1 MTGYDREV
9 HGALVAGVLLIAGT
23 AAGAA
28 PRFREFMGINGHT
41 VQFRPALYAPC
52 VRLVR
57 DYHPTDWDTGAD
69 PATSTTFPLAKNGV
83 DWAQVYGSWKAGGFT
98 TDACLMLDMFKPEQW
113 KNPEAAAYDYG
124 FAFARAFGPSS
135 ATPLVSSVE
144 IGNEPG
150 KLPDD
155 LYRRIFTAMAVGVRA
170 GDPKLSILPCNLTLT
185 KSGEYAKSADLL
197 RGLEHLYDVLNLHV
211 YAEAE
216 PWPTWRR
223 SYPEDPA
230 IPYLREVTGM
240 LAWRD
245 THAPGKPVWV
255 TEFGWDCTTQTPK
268 PGNEFEKW
276 VGVSDLQQ
284 ARYLVRSFMVFA
296 RLGVERAYIFF
307 FNDEDEPKLH
317 AGAGLTRKWQ
327 PKPSYHAVSHLLGV
341 LGDYRFDAVIE
352 ERVSEVYA
360 YRFIHADDPKRAIVA
375 VWSPTGSDRTG
386 SFELSLEGR
395 TLGAVTKM
403 PLTAKA
409 AAAPKLKPAKG
420 RVRIPVDE
428 SPVFVELKTN

>member
-1 MTGYDREV
+1 MRHAIRAG
-9 HGALVAGVLLIAGT
+9 LVLM
-23 AAGAA
+23 AATGAA
-28 PRFREFMGINGHT
+28 REGPRFREFMGVNGHT

-57 DYHPTDWDTGAD
+57 DYHPMDWDTGED
-69 PATSTTFPLAKNGV
+69 PAAPTVFPLAKNGV
-83 DWAQVYGSWKAGGFT
+83 DWNGVYGSWMAGGFT
-98 TDACLMLDMFKPEQW
+98 TDVCLMLDMFKPEQW
-113 KNPEAAAYDYG
+113 RNPEAAARDYG

-135 ATPLVSSVE
+135 ATALVTSAE

-150 KLPDD
+150 KLPDE
-155 LYRRIFTAMAVGVRA
+155 LYRRLFTAMAVGLRA
-170 GDPKLSILPCNLTLT
+170 GDPAIRILPCNLTLT

-197 RGLEHLYDVLNLHV
+197 RGLDHLYDALNLHV

-230 IPYLREVTGM
+230 IPYLKEVTGM
-240 LAWRD
+240 MAWRD
-245 THAPGKPVWV
+245 AHAPGKPVWV
-255 TEFGWDCTTQTPK
+255 TEFGWDSSTKKPK
-268 PGNEFEKW
+268 AGDEFAKW
-276 VGVSDLQQ
+276 VGVTDLQQ

-317 AGAGLTRKWQ
+317 AGAGLTRKWA
-327 PKPSYHAVSHLLGV
+327 PKPSYHAVSHLLKT
-341 LGDYRFDAVIE
+341 LGEYRFD
-352 ERVSEVYA
+352 RVLAETPGEVYA
-360 YRFIHADDPKRAIVA
+360 YRFVHGDDPQRAIVA

-386 SFELSLEGR
+386 TFDLDLDGR

-403 PLTAKA
+403 PVSAKSV
-409 AAAPKLKPAKG
+409 AAPKLKAVGG
-420 RVRIPVDE
+420 RVRIPIDE
-428 SPVFVELKTN
+428 SPVFVELKPK

>member
-1 MTGYDREV
+1 MADL
-9 HGALVAGVLLIAGT
+9 ASA
-23 AAGAA
+23 AA
-28 PRFREFMGINGHT
+28 PRMREFMGINGHT

-57 DYHPTDWDTGAD
+57 DYHPMDWDTGSD
-69 PATSTTFPLAKNGV
+69 PATPTTFPLAKNQV
-83 DWAQVYGSWKAGGFT
+83 DWNAVYGSWKTGGFT
-98 TDACLMLDMFKPEQW
+98 TDVCLMLDMFKPEAW
-113 KNPEAAAYDYG
+113 TNPEASAYEYG

-135 ATPLVSSVE
+135 ATPLVSSAE

-150 KLPDD
+150 KLSDD
-155 LYRRIFTAMAVGVRA
+155 LYRRLFTAMAVGLRA
-170 GDPKLSILPCNLTLT
+170 GDPKLTILPCNMTLT
-185 KSGEYAKSADLL
+185 KSGDYAKSVTCIQ
-197 RGLEHLYDVLNLHV
+197 GLEHLYDAINIHD

-230 IPYLREVTGM
+230 IPYLKEVTGM

-245 THAPGKPVWV
+245 AHAPAKPVWV

-276 VGVSDLQQ
+276 VGVTDTQQ

-317 AGAGLTRKWQ
+317 AGAGLTRKWV
-327 PKPSYHAVSHLLGV
+327 PKPSYHAVSHLLKV
-341 LGDYRFDAVIE
+341 LGDYWFAAVIE
-352 ERVSEVYA
+352 EKVGEVYA
-360 YRFIHADDPKRAIVA
+360 YRFVHGEDSKRTIVA
-375 VWSPTGSDRTG
+375 AWSPTGSDRTG
-386 SFELSLEGR
+386 SFDLDVAGQKI
-395 TLGAVTKM
+395 GAVTKM
-403 PLTAKA
+403 PLSMKPAP
-409 AAAPKLKPAKG
+409 APKLKATNG
-420 RVRIPVDE
+420 RVRIPLDE